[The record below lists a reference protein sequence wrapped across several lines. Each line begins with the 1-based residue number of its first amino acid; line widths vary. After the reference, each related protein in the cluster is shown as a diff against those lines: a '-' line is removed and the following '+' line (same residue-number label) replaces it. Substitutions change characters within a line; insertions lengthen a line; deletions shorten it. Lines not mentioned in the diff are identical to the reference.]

1 MRLLR
6 TGGMTLPFSITK
18 DPNSEVAHLVASHT
32 KGPIVEVESFQR
44 LRDELVKRGKKSSD
58 SKLVLKRPEVNDNLP
73 NVIFRTFNTHIT
85 PPLWARFFK
94 NTDENKKICNMSRML
109 NESMFEYDKDG
120 EEDDEDN
127 ENNKDAKDAKDGKDV
142 QDDKDAKDGKDGKDV
157 QDDENDPL
165 FYSEEFLFRP
175 VLSGHILGGDGEMA
189 VLGFEDIEDAKE
201 LASNWPD
208 SKVLT
213 LDTEK
218 AIIHAEAMNLPF
230 LLIKPALRGGNLK
243 GGAPREAKIFGYI

>member
-1 MRLLR
+1 
-6 TGGMTLPFSITK
+6 
-18 DPNSEVAHLVASHT
+18 
-32 KGPIVEVESFQR
+32 
-44 LRDELVKRGKKSSD
+44 
-58 SKLVLKRPEVNDNLP
+58 
-73 NVIFRTFNTHIT
+73 
-85 PPLWARFFK
+85 
-94 NTDENKKICNMSRML
+94 
-109 NESMFEYDKDG
+109 MFEYDKDG
-120 EEDDEDN
+120 EEDEEDN

-142 QDDKDAKDGKDGKDV
+142 QDDKDAKDAKDAKDGKDV

>member
-120 EEDDEDN
+120 EEDEEDN
-127 ENNKDAKDAKDGKDV
+127 ENNKDAKDA
-142 QDDKDAKDGKDGKDV
+142 KDGKDV

>member
-18 DPNSEVAHLVASHT
+18 DPNSEVAHLIASHT

-109 NESMFEYDKDG
+109 NESMIEYDEDA

-127 ENNKDAKDAKDGKDV
+127 ENNKDAKDAKDA
-142 QDDKDAKDGKDGKDV
+142 QDDKDDKGGKDGKDV

>member
-109 NESMFEYDKDG
+109 NESMIEYDEDG

-127 ENNKDAKDAKDGKDV
+127 ENNKDAKDAKDAKY
-142 QDDKDAKDGKDGKDV
+142 AKDGKDGKDGK
-157 QDDENDPL
+157 DDENDPL